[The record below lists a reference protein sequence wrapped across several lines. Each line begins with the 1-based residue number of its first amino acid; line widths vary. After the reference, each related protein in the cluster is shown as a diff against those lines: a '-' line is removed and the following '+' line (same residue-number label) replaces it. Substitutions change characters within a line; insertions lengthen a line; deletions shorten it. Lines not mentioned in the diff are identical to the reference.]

1 MAGIRMAMASA
12 LGGALVAE
20 FISSNKGM
28 GVLLDNLAAVL
39 NMAGAFAT
47 LLSLTL
53 IGYILY
59 ALMERIESRVIFW
72 QNEAGLRRV
81 SARRKRAWGATS

>member
-1 MAGIRMAMASA
+1 
-12 LGGALVAE
+12 
-20 FISSNKGM
+20 
-28 GVLLDNLAAVL
+28 
-39 NMAGAFAT
+39 MAGAFAT